1 MSHSRN
7 TKEHENHGKQSNGG
21 DVQVSARDDTAAPDH
36 DLTAPGYE
44 LVIVSYHS
52 RPQIEGLLAGL
63 PADLPL
69 VIVDNASGRDGLADL
84 VRDRPNGRYLDGGG
98 HGFAAAANLGARST
112 DYEYV
117 IFVNP
122 DCRPSPEDLKALV
135 SRVAETPN
143 LASSAATMVS
153 VDGAVEIGCG
163 GWEPTVRRAVVH
175 AVGLHKLLPEAGL
188 FARPRAYLPLTVDW
202 TTGACMAVRV
212 STFLGLGCFD
222 ERFYVYNEDVA
233 FGRTVRQKGLSQS
246 LRTDIL
252 VPHGAGGSGAP
263 SREMLRLRGASMAR
277 YVSQYNTPGTARLIR
292 ISLAVGYLTRLA
304 EQLVARN
311 RPRALEHY
319 YYVLG
324 ILTGR
329 ATVAGNDVTTRD

>member
-1 MSHSRN
+1 V
-7 TKEHENHGKQSNGG
+7 E
-21 DVQVSARDDTAAPDH
+21 VSAREDSAADLEPAVPD
-36 DLTAPGYE
+36 YE

-52 RPQIEGLLAGL
+52 RPQVEGLLAGL

-69 VIVDNASGRDGLADL
+69 VIVDNAAGRDGLAEL
-84 VRDRPNGRYLDGGG
+84 VRDRPNGRYLEGGG
-98 HGFAAAANLGARST
+98 QGFAKAANLGARSSSR
-112 DYEYV
+112 EYL

-122 DCRPSPEDLKALV
+122 DCRPSAAALDALV
-135 SRVAETPN
+135 CAVAGTSAM
-143 LASSAATMVS
+143 ASCAATMVS
-153 VDGAVEIGCG
+153 ADGQVEIGTG
-163 GWEPTVRRAVVH
+163 GWEPTVLRAVVH

-188 FARPRAYLPLTVDW
+188 FARPRPYLPLTPGW
-202 TTGACMAVRV
+202 TSGACMAVRV

-233 FGRTVRQKGLSQS
+233 FGRAVREQGLVQT

-252 VPHGAGGSGAP
+252 VPHAAGGSGAP

-277 YVSQYNTPGTARLIR
+277 YVSQHNSPGIAKMIR
-292 ISLAVGYLTRLA
+292 ASLAIGYLTRVG
-304 EQLVARN
+304 EQLASRN

-319 YYVLG
+319 SYVLG

-329 ATVAGNDVTTRD
+329 ASVAGNDVIHGD